1 MNVARDIALVNG
13 IFYVPL
19 YTFVLSLCTYV
30 FYFIIFFAYGFYCYC
45 KDASVAVIFFFS
57 FFFILSRQKY
67 IVFFFLNNCQ
77 TFIYSITTLNTH
89 CLLICM
95 KDLQSILLK

>member
-30 FYFIIFFAYGFYCYC
+30 FYFIIFLRMDFIVIVKLHLSWCFFYFPFFNLLLVKRYC
-45 KDASVAVIFFFS
+45 FFF
-57 FFFILSRQKY
+57 K
-67 IVFFFLNNCQ
+67 
-77 TFIYSITTLNTH
+77 ITVK
-89 CLLICM
+89 LLYN
-95 KDLQSILLK
+95 L